1 VLDDRTLR
9 ALLVNGA
16 PSLETVAATRG
27 VAMVVN
33 TPDGPRKIS
42 GAFATSRVFSVYGFA
57 PLFGRAFTDDED
69 RPGGP
74 ALVVLSEQMW
84 RNVFAR
90 DSAILGRTVVIDN
103 TARTVIGVMPAG
115 LTSAKQTQFWVPL
128 GLPPAAPGLTRYYTV
143 VGRMRAG
150 AEIEMA
156 RAEVRT
162 VMHRMVDAMSD
173 KQRSQRS
180 YGSATMTL
188 QDRRFGDSK
197 RALLLLF
204 STVGILL
211 LVACANLANL
221 SLARAARREREFAL
235 RATLGASRSRL
246 IRSVL
251 YECLT
256 LSSAGAL
263 LGALLAV
270 ATTRYFVRM
279 SPGSLANAEGIR
291 VDGTVLAFT
300 FVIAVASAVLF
311 GLIPALRAASG
322 DLALVGTSRVAGSR
336 REHLARSAL
345 IVGQLAT
352 ALVLLTGA
360 SLVTKTLARVLS
372 VDLGFDPSN
381 LMVVE
386 PSLGRGRHTAATAD
400 VFYRELVSRLREDPE
415 VRSVS
420 LVDDPPLAGMRESF
434 DDADSLGR
442 RISVSVVAADTEY
455 FATVG
460 AHLLEG
466 RWFNGSD
473 ARGSTA
479 VTVISRALARS
490 RCPGRTCL
498 GQTLNMDGP
507 KMIVGVID
515 DIHQR
520 SLEEPAYVAFFPL
533 SQAGVGIYESF
544 VMRVNA
550 SSKSLPDRVR
560 GLIKQIDPGQVP
572 PTISTMDE
580 RLSDQI
586 APRRFTA
593 VLLDTFAGL
602 AAILAIVGLYGVLSY
617 LVAERTRE
625 IGIRV
630 ALGADPKHVLRVV
643 LRSGVGL
650 TAVGIVIGAGAAAF
664 AVRLLR
670 GMMYGVSVYDP
681 SMFAASIGLLLGVA
695 ILASYFPA
703 RRAAV
708 VDPVTALRAD
718 EN

>member
-1 VLDDRTLR
+1 
-9 ALLVNGA
+9 
-16 PSLETVAATRG
+16 
-27 VAMVVN
+27 
-33 TPDGPRKIS
+33 
-42 GAFATSRVFSVYGFA
+42 
-57 PLFGRAFTDDED
+57 
-69 RPGGP
+69 
-74 ALVVLSEQMW
+74 
-84 RNVFAR
+84 
-90 DSAILGRTVVIDN
+90 
-103 TARTVIGVMPAG
+103 
-115 LTSAKQTQFWVPL
+115 
-128 GLPPAAPGLTRYYTV
+128 
-143 VGRMRAG
+143 
-150 AEIEMA
+150 
-156 RAEVRT
+156 
-162 VMHRMVDAMSD
+162 
-173 KQRSQRS
+173 
-180 YGSATMTL
+180 
-188 QDRRFGDSK
+188 
-197 RALLLLF
+197 
-204 STVGILL
+204 
-211 LVACANLANL
+211 
-221 SLARAARREREFAL
+221 
-235 RATLGASRSRL
+235 
-246 IRSVL
+246 
-251 YECLT
+251 
-256 LSSAGAL
+256 
-263 LGALLAV
+263 
-270 ATTRYFVRM
+270 
-279 SPGSLANAEGIR
+279 
-291 VDGTVLAFT
+291 
-300 FVIAVASAVLF
+300 
-311 GLIPALRAASG
+311 
-322 DLALVGTSRVAGSR
+322 
-336 REHLARSAL
+336 
-345 IVGQLAT
+345 
-352 ALVLLTGA
+352 
-360 SLVTKTLARVLS
+360 
-372 VDLGFDPSN
+372 
-381 LMVVE
+381 
-386 PSLGRGRHTAATAD
+386 
-400 VFYRELVSRLREDPE
+400 
-415 VRSVS
+415 
-420 LVDDPPLAGMRESF
+420 VDDPPLAGMRESF

-507 KMIVGVID
+507 KTIVGVID

-643 LRSGVGL
+643 LRRGVGL